1 MRPIISV
8 ESLGKE
14 YVIGAAAAKHGTLRE
29 AVMRVVRSPA
39 RMFTHAEDTTV
50 WALRDVSFTAVRAM
64 SSASSAKTAR
74 GSRRC

>member
-29 AVMRVVRSPA
+29 AVMRAVRSPA
-39 RMFTHAEDTTV
+39 RMFTHAEESTV
-50 WALRDVSFTAVRAM
+50 WALRERVLHRVPAM
-64 SSASSAKTAR
+64 
-74 GSRRC
+74 